1 MKFIL
6 LMGFLSVMFVL
17 TVMFAA
23 GIDLTVAEAPP
34 STVQAIPTA
43 AR

>member
-1 MKFIL
+1 MRFIL

-17 TVMFAA
+17 TVMYAA
-23 GIDLTVAEAPP
+23 GIDLTVAEAP
-34 STVQAIPTA
+34 STTAQVIPTA